1 MQLNRLMK
9 ERYLI
14 SQKLI
19 SEQDQILFSDKNF
32 SFATNDYS
40 TPEEFSKF
48 IDNKSPSHLYLHT
61 NISSLSYNIDD
72 LASFVLNSRKWPI
85 IIWISECW
93 IRANQQSQS
102 KISLQNYIYEFISI
116 ESSKG
121 GTLIYI
127 DQNVKYKIREDLK
140 LYKSKEID
148 STFLE
153 IIKNNQ
159 KNVIVGCIYKHPG
172 TAIQEFN
179 NDFICPLLEKLLTEK
194 KEVILMGDYNINILR
209 HNVLK
214 LIFSYN

>member
-1 MQLNRLMK
+1 M
-9 ERYLI
+9 
-14 SQKLI
+14 
-19 SEQDQILFSDKNF
+19 FSDKNF

-72 LASFVLNSRKWPI
+72 LASFVLNSRKRPI
-85 IIWISECW
+85 TIWISECR

-102 KISLQNYIYEFISI
+102 KIYLQNYTYELTST

-140 LYKSKEID
+140 LCKSKEIE
-148 STFLE
+148 STVIE
-153 IIKNNQ
+153 IIENNQ
-159 KNVIVGCIYKHPG
+159 KSVIAGCISEHPG
-172 TAIQEFN
+172 AAIEGFT
-179 NDFICPLLEKLLTEK
+179 NDFICPLLKKLLTEK
-194 KEVILMGDYNINILR
+194 KRSNTNG
-209 HNVLK
+209 
-214 LIFSYN
+214 